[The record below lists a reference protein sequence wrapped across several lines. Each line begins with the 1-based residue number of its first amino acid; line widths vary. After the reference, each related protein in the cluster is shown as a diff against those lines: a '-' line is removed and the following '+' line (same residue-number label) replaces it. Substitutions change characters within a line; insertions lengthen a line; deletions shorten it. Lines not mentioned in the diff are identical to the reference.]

1 MNYQSYVEQSAAHVL
16 ANHELLMATPSA
28 SRLTSFYPTPS
39 ESQNTIAQAV
49 CNSGQLT
56 VQANSKNFGQ
66 SSDFIISSPN
76 LMDTPHLRLGF
87 TIPAYVA
94 TVGANPTQAPNLYAG
109 SYHAGWGFDCIDQ
122 IEITFANSNI
132 SNLQITGHAMRAWSL
147 LQCKDEEARKKLL
160 YTAGSHKIYNRS
172 APIEMEAVVPLS
184 FLFWRAAGGVKGG
197 FPIDGRALNG
207 PIIFRIRFTTLDHF
221 FGPCL
226 SDFQANL
233 VPDVDYPSTVAAFTP
248 GERSHGGVADFWPGG
263 SAPVTAFSTMNLTFR
278 SYQLMDGAFSVS
290 KALEANPGFVYSL
303 PSLWLNTYTQQVSL
317 DVNGVG
323 NLNLN
328 SAPAGMIQAMIL
340 RIRPINADPTA
351 PVGAVASAADRENSR
366 LNYDQKR
373 IVVNTNVN
381 DVAEAIYRPY
391 VPWSLPLNEL
401 KLSYSG
407 QSIFHAQSESELD
420 EFYRDIFNGD
430 DLKTGVCGLPLH
442 LSARRTRERMIWQQ
456 AVASPDPTVPPA
468 ANLLQWRDG
477 HYYQSIEDDND
488 PNDSAV
494 EHEEP
499 ILIIP
504 LMHDGNDV
512 LRKRGFENLPHYSG
526 STLQLKFQVKPYNVY
541 KSYGND
547 RNFAR
552 PDGSEGLFS
561 NDAAS
566 VYPARAIDA
575 YTTRQNAVAPIAI
588 GEPTAVP
595 NKPTDGCKKF
605 PSNRTQHCRYGAGQN
620 SSAVVEINNPNAAGA
635 TAFGLGFGQVQV
647 DVTYI
652 VACLFQVTNGVAEL
666 QL

>member
-1 MNYQSYVEQSAAHVL
+1 MDYQSYVEQSAAHVL

-76 LMDTPHLRLGF
+76 LMDTPHLRIGF
-87 TIPAYVA
+87 EIPAYTKV
-94 TVGANPTQAPNLYAG
+94 VGGDPTEAPNLYAG
-109 SYHAGWGFDCIDQ
+109 SYHVGWGFDCIEQ

-132 SNLQITGHAMRAWSL
+132 SNLQVTGHAMRAWSL

-160 YTAGSHKIYNRS
+160 HTAGPHKISNRNS
-172 APIEMEAVVPLS
+172 NIVMEAVVPLS
-184 FLFWRAAGGVKGG
+184 FLFWRSAGGVKGG

-207 PIIFRIRFTTLDHF
+207 PIIFRIRFAPLAQF

-226 SDFQANL
+226 SDFAANK
-233 VPDVDYPSTVAAFTP
+233 VPDNDYPSTVSTFTP

-263 SAPVTAFSTMNLTFR
+263 SNAVNSFSTMNLTFR

-303 PSLWLNTYTQQVSL
+303 PSLWLNSYSQQAVVSK
-317 DVNGVG
+317 DGVVTM
-323 NLNLN
+323 NLN

-340 RIRPINADPTA
+340 RIRPVNADPATA
-351 PVGAVASAADRENSR
+351 AGATASAVNQENSR
-366 LNYDQKR
+366 LNYNQAKFQLATPSDGSE
-373 IVVNTNVN
+373 I
-381 DVAEAIYRPY
+381 IYRPY
-391 VPWSLPLNEL
+391 VPWSLPLSAL

-407 QSIFHAQSESELD
+407 QAIFDARSESELD
-420 EFYRDIFNGD
+420 QFYRDIFNGD

-442 LSARRTRERMIWQQ
+442 LSVRRTREYMNYQT
-456 AVASPDPTVPPA
+456 AVKNIATPSDATKD
-468 ANLLQWRDG
+468 QWRAG
-477 HYYQSIEDDND
+477 YHYLSIEDENE
-488 PNDSAV
+488 PNNSSV
-494 EHEEP
+494 EHQEP
-499 ILIIP
+499 MLIIP
-504 LMHDGNDV
+504 LMHDGTDV

-526 STLQLKFQVKPYNVY
+526 STLQLEFTIKPYNVY

-552 PDGSEGLFS
+552 PDGTEGLLNGIAS
-561 NDAAS
+561 NTW
-566 VYPARAIDA
+566 PAEVVDA
-575 YTTRQNAVAPIAI
+575 YKDLQNAVDPITI
-588 GEPTAVP
+588 GLPTAP
-595 NKPTDGCKKF
+595 YNHPADGCHAY
-605 PSNRTQHCRYGAGQN
+605 PSNRTQHARYGAGAN
-620 SSAVVEINNPNAAGA
+620 TAAVVEINNPNAEGA
-635 TAFGLGFGQVQV
+635 VAFNNSFGTVTV
-647 DVTYI
+647 DVTYV
-652 VACLFQVTNGVAEL
+652 VAALFQVTNGVAEL